1 MQGLLE
7 DAVAKVNLKVWFQSP
22 YFWHSVQCCMRPILV
37 ISDNECRTS
46 GFAIDAAMM
55 RAIIAMAAKLV
66 PVHRTAVKICEK
78 LL

>member
-1 MQGLLE
+1 
-7 DAVAKVNLKVWFQSP
+7 
-22 YFWHSVQCCMRPILV
+22 MRPILV

-55 RAIIAMAAKLV
+55 RAMIAMAAEPV
-66 PVHRTAVKICEK
+66 PLYRTAVKICEK